1 MTAKADRMVARLVGT
16 GEPELSCEACFTH
29 LDRYVDVELSGGM
42 ADREIPGMAGHLANC
57 PACAEEHEAL
67 LACADLPP
75 ALPGQAPSGSA

>member
-1 MTAKADRMVARLVGT
+1 MTAKADRIVARLVGT
-16 GEPELSCEACFTH
+16 GEPELSCEACFTN

-75 ALPGQAPSGSA
+75 TLPGQAPSGAV